1 MRQHRPVVAT
11 TAALLLAGCSG
22 GLGSVQGHDIPVN
35 QAVFLD
41 LGNNRLFLAVGNPDN
56 LCDLVTGAVR
66 PGKGFAVL
74 FTEFA
79 NWDGTT
85 TQPLMPGRY
94 VQSTVPGVPGLVS
107 LSVVQ
112 WGDGCI
118 ALGTLQ
124 ASSGSVSIE
133 SLGAMQAGAHV
144 VANVD
149 LKFADDHL
157 SGRVDAVYC
166 PAPASPGN
174 ACGP

>member
-1 MRQHRPVVAT
+1 MRQDRPVVAT
-11 TAALLLAGCSG
+11 AAALLLAGCSG

-85 TQPLMPGRY
+85 TQPLPPGRY
-94 VQSTVPGVPGLVS
+94 VQSTIPGVPGLV
-107 LSVVQ
+107 LS
-112 WGDGCI
+112 
-118 ALGTLQ
+118 
-124 ASSGSVSIE
+124 
-133 SLGAMQAGAHV
+133 
-144 VANVD
+144 
-149 LKFADDHL
+149 
-157 SGRVDAVYC
+157 
-166 PAPASPGN
+166 PASPTPNTGFLRRLHLEN
-174 ACGP
+174 PGCSSLDLRGSAS